1 MDRSGGYSEE
11 ENVQLKIYS
20 DQDTHGI
27 VAWFII
33 IALVLLGI
41 MWHDVYCI
49 SRVKSLSISIILI
62 GGVFPVVFLLT
73 ILSAYITFCRELVM
87 NKEGCMVRLWKI
99 HRFYKWDELK
109 VKRYENYKDMMY
121 STPRSLKR
129 GYEEGILFSLKKV
142 KKPKWMPPKT
152 YCCYRRPWS
161 AFFVNFYPGGIDAD
175 LEELQPEKGI
185 IDWTMYLEKTKKKP
199 TMKQIWCEIEREPE
213 NYPVDKELFLHYMD
227 LWGVEI
233 EGYHKE
239 EG

>member
-1 MDRSGGYSEE
+1 MTGSSLIKTATKVEIKLEASAAIGATCDFGYNLMSAAASKAY
-11 ENVQLKIYS
+11 NSSV
-20 DQDTHGI
+20 HAI

-73 ILSAYITFCRELVM
+73 ILSAYITFCHELVM

-129 GYEEGILFSLKKV
+129 GYDEE
-142 KKPKWMPPKT
+142 
-152 YCCYRRPWS
+152 
-161 AFFVNFYPGGIDAD
+161 FY
-175 LEELQPEKGI
+175 
-185 IDWTMYLEKTKKKP
+185 
-199 TMKQIWCEIEREPE
+199 
-213 NYPVDKELFLHYMD
+213 FH
-227 LWGVEI
+227 
-233 EGYHKE
+233 
-239 EG
+239 

>member
-73 ILSAYITFCRELVM
+73 ILSAYITFCHELVM

-121 STPRSLKR
+121 STPRSLTR
-129 GYEEGILFSLKKV
+129 GYDEGILFSLKKV
-142 KKPKWMPPKT
+142 KKP
-152 YCCYRRPWS
+152 
-161 AFFVNFYPGGIDAD
+161 N
-175 LEELQPEKGI
+175 
-185 IDWTMYLEKTKKKP
+185 
-199 TMKQIWCEIEREPE
+199 
-213 NYPVDKELFLHYMD
+213 
-227 LWGVEI
+227 
-233 EGYHKE
+233 
-239 EG
+239 